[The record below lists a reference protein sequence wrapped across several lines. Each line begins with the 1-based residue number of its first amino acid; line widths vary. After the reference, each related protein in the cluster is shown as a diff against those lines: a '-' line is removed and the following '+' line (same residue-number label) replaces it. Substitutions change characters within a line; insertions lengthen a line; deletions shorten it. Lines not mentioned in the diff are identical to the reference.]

1 MNELEILRASTMWA
15 VFFLLLA
22 LEHFDGIRSARP
34 ERWKRRRDNILLL
47 LVATLLLRSLVPVT
61 MVGAAYWAQNNL
73 FGIFHWTEVRLI
85 YTFPLTI
92 IFLDLVLFLQ
102 HRAFHWFPTLWRV
115 HRVHHSDRDL
125 DASSGLRFHPLEFL
139 FSLVVKIIAVVA
151 IGAPPI
157 AVVFFEILLNL
168 FSMATHANINLGL
181 RIEKWLQFMVITPR
195 VHWVH
200 HQEEVHSSQR
210 NFGFCLSVWDKL
222 FSTYKLP
229 PIRGEDYGDL
239 GVEGLRQKR
248 ENLLDLLLQPFV
260 RNAESE
266 KYARGFSSDV

>member
-1 MNELEILRASTMWA
+1 
-15 VFFLLLA
+15 
-22 LEHFDGIRSARP
+22 
-34 ERWKRRRDNILLL
+34 
-47 LVATLLLRSLVPVT
+47 
-61 MVGAAYWAQNNL
+61 MV
-73 FGIFHWTEVRLI
+73 
-85 YTFPLTI
+85 
-92 IFLDLVLFLQ
+92 
-102 HRAFHWFPTLWRV
+102 
-115 HRVHHSDRDL
+115 
-125 DASSGLRFHPLEFL
+125 
-139 FSLVVKIIAVVA
+139 
-151 IGAPPI
+151 
-157 AVVFFEILLNL
+157 
-168 FSMATHANINLGL
+168 
-181 RIEKWLQFMVITPR
+181 QFMVITPR